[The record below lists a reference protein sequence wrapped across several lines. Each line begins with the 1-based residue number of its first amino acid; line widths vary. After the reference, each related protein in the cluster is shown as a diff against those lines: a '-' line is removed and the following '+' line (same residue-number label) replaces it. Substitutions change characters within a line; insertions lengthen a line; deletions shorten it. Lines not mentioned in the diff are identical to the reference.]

1 MPFSLPYHWLYNGLR
16 GNSMARPQ
24 ETFKKR
30 AKDQKRRE
38 KQERKM
44 QRRLDKKEQAAEG
57 GKAVLP
63 DEWPVET
70 EKQP

>member
-1 MPFSLPYHWLYNGLR
+1 MPFSLPFHRPYNGLR
-16 GNSMARPQ
+16 GNSMTRPQ

-44 QRRLDKKEQAAEG
+44 QRRLDKKEQATEG
-57 GKAVLP
+57 GKSILP
-63 DEWPVET
+63 DEFPVET
-70 EKQP
+70 ENRP